1 LINIL
6 VEIPGTRLHDKIPG
20 TILHVK
26 TQGNIVHDNIPEHDN
41 VC

>member
-1 LINIL
+1 MINIL